1 MKLTCTLEKILV
13 IQDQNWKNKVV
24 DITKV
29 YWQNVLLQK
38 LCIEIGLSNYH
49 EEFYANWIID
59 KAWLGLGPNKQ
70 KLNFPY

>member
-1 MKLTCTLEKILV
+1 MK
-13 IQDQNWKNKVV
+13 KNKVV
-24 DITKV
+24 GITKV